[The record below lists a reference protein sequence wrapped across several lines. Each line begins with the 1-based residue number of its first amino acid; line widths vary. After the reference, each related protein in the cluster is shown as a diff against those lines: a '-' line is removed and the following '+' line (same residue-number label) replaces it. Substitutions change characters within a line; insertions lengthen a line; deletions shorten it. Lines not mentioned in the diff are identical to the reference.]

1 MLLNSLRL
9 NLILRQS
16 RLLFSSRHKATSG
29 SIDIEKLDTENIT
42 DINVID
48 EEYKERER
56 KLELSRNK
64 SGLKPFDY
72 NRLHGRVPYPLE
84 AAMHWSHR
92 TLKYQQK
99 MYGTY
104 GESSGFD
111 PIYCWPTQQ
120 ALQCKIAKE
129 AIAYPYTIQQTA
141 QDAKV
146 AREEKERLIWQRQ
159 AEVGKRM
166 DKLDAWK
173 HELHAKIAKKEKE
186 ALDAKSRKD
195 RLVEDVRRHF
205 GYTVD
210 PKSDKFKEMLEK
222 KEKEQKKIIKE
233 AKRKAKEEK
242 MLGKIAEGLEKPDDK
257 QEKNSTTK
265 KGQILETID

>member
-9 NLILRQS
+9 KLILRQS
-16 RLLFSSRHKATSG
+16 RLLFSSRHKPTTA

-42 DINVID
+42 DTNVID
-48 EEYKERER
+48 DEFKERER
-56 KLELSRNK
+56 KLELNRNK
-64 SGLKPFDY
+64 SGLQPYDY

-120 ALQCKIAKE
+120 VLQCKIVKE
-129 AIAYPYTIQQTA
+129 AIAYHYTIQQTV
-141 QDAKV
+141 QDVKV
-146 AREEKERLIWQRQ
+146 AREEKEQLIWQRQ
-159 AEVGKRM
+159 TEVGKRM

-173 HELHAKIAKKEKE
+173 HELHTKIAKKEKE

-195 RLVEDVRRHF
+195 RLVEEVRRHF

-222 KEKEQKKIIKE
+222 KEKEQKKSIKE

-242 MLGKIAEGLEKPDDK
+242 MLGKIGEDLEKPYDR
-257 QEKNSTTK
+257 QINFSTVK
-265 KGQILETID
+265 KGQI